1 MKALLAALEE
11 GRLIELTGTNKSE
24 ALHILAT
31 LVEAIPGLRAGTQV
45 VESILAREQAANT
58 ALGRGWACPHA
69 HAPGEGEVLCAV
81 GWNPAGI
88 EYGAPDGKPVRI
100 VVMYF
105 VPDSQKN
112 TYLREISG
120 LARALQKKESFPELE
135 QAKDLNEIRLRLLD
149 MIASM
154 LEADS
159 TGARARMVQ
168 IEARQAAAGVSLV
181 GSWQSRLVS
190 VSVLVVPGRAAAV
203 LTQDLKLV
211 SLLEQNA
218 ELPAQLAKQ
227 DDFEI
232 AGHRIIKRTAALYQP
247 DRMLYDCLVLK
258 PEQTANVKT

>member
-11 GRLIELTGTNKSE
+11 GRLIELPGTDKSE

-69 HAPGEGEVLCAV
+69 HAPGEGELLCAV
-81 GWNPAGI
+81 GWSPSGI

-105 VPDSQKN
+105 VPDAQKN

-120 LARALQKKESFPELE
+120 LARVLQKKESFPELE

-154 LEADS
+154 LEADG

-168 IEARQAAAGVSLV
+168 IEARQAAAGSLV
-181 GSWQSRLVS
+181 GPWQSRLVS
-190 VSVLVVPGRAAAV
+190 ASVLVVPGRPPAV
-203 LTQDLKLV
+203 LAQDIRLV
-211 SLLEQNA
+211 NLLEQNSD
-218 ELPAQLAKQ
+218 LLAQLAKQ

-232 AGHRIIKRTAALYQP
+232 AGHRVLKRAAAMYQP
-247 DRMLYDCLVLK
+247 DRLLYDCLVLK
-258 PEQTANVKT
+258 PDQNANGK